1 MANIDVEMH
10 GGPGG
15 INPTEESI
23 VALFAAHGD
32 GPVHMLNLLK
42 FREVADYPSGHE
54 HAGSSGADAYGRYG
68 EVAIRNVV
76 GLGGRLVYAAVF
88 DASVIGDPAADWDQI
103 AIVEYPNLDAF
114 VALAGT
120 EGYMAA
126 TEHRT
131 AGLAAT
137 RLIAMT
143 PVLEDSKS

>member
-1 MANIDVEMH
+1 MANTELEMS

-15 INPTEESI
+15 INPTPESI
-23 VALFAAHGD
+23 AALFEAHGD

-54 HAGSSGADAYGRYG
+54 HEGSSGADAYGRYG
-68 EVAIRNVV
+68 EVAIRNVM
-76 GLGGRLVYAAVF
+76 GLGGRIVYMSMF
-88 DASVIGDPAADWDQI
+88 DASVIGDPAEDWDQI

-120 EGYMAA
+120 EGYLDA

-143 PVLEDSKS
+143 PVLEDGKN